1 MEASIKN
8 ALQKFDKLPARS
20 TVLIQVGSDLPILR
34 IHASVLS
41 FLIERGF
48 ACIYI
53 DSMRPAFDLIDRF
66 DFYSFKAREALMSGK
81 LAIVDVISRLVD
93 LAPEMPNTVYI
104 SSPSDLSE
112 LQLGIERALSLISAE
127 HGKTWLVLDGLFTL
141 LVFNNTGGVMQF
153 LIFFIGRLRALKF
166 YGALFLFREGL
177 EKDLESV
184 IKQYVDIVVEI

>member
-1 MEASIKN
+1 MEASIRN
-8 ALQKFDKLPARS
+8 ALQKLDKLPARS

-53 DSMRPAFDLIDRF
+53 NSMRPAFDLIDRF
-66 DFYSFKAREALMSGK
+66 DFYSFKAREALMNGK
-81 LAIVDVISRLVD
+81 LAIVDVISRSVE
-93 LAPEMPNTVYI
+93 APEMPNTVYI

-127 HGKTWLVLDGLFTL
+127 PGKTWLVLDGLSTL
-141 LVFNNTGGVMQF
+141 LVFNSTGGVMQF
-153 LIFFIGRLRALKF
+153 LIFFIGRLRALEF